1 MNASE
6 RIRRRLEDAFQPSRL
21 EVHDESARHA
31 GHAGARAG
39 GETHFRVTIVSQTF
53 AGRSRLERHRLV
65 HAALDEEL
73 RGGVH
78 ALAVTALVPGE
89 DNTPMG

>member
-78 ALAVTALVPGE
+78 ALALTALVPGE
-89 DNTPMG
+89 EDTLKG

>member
-6 RIRRRLEDAFQPSRL
+6 RIRRRLQDAFKPSRL

-78 ALAVTALVPGE
+78 ALALTALVPGE
-89 DNTPMG
+89 EGTLNG